1 MKNTDLRI
9 DEDYGLMTDPATH
22 DLVLGDT
29 TLQNQ
34 ALILQSQKGE
44 WKEHPMVGCGIGDMA
59 NDDDTN
65 AWRRAIREELARDGM
80 TVRNLRIEENN
91 ITIDADYEND

>member
-1 MKNTDLRI
+1 MKNNDILIQESYDLA
-9 DEDYGLMTDPATH
+9 TDPTTH

-34 ALILQSQKGE
+34 ALILQAQKGE

-80 TVRNLRIEENN
+80 KVRNLKIEENN

>member
-1 MKNTDLRI
+1 MKNNDILIQESYDLA
-9 DEDYGLMTDPATH
+9 TNPTTH

-59 NDDDTN
+59 NDDDTT

-80 TVRNLRIEENN
+80 KVRNLRIEENN

>member
-9 DEDYGLMTDPATH
+9 NEDYGLMTDPTTH
-22 DLVLGDT
+22 DLVVGDV

-44 WKEHPMVGCGIGDMA
+44 WKEHPMVGCGIEGMT

-65 AWRRAIREELARDGM
+65 TWRRAIREELARDGM
-80 TVRNLRIEENN
+80 KVRSLKINRENIE
-91 ITIDADYEND
+91 IDADYEND

>member
-1 MKNTDLRI
+1 MKNNDILIQESYDLAI
-9 DEDYGLMTDPATH
+9 NPATH

-59 NDDDTN
+59 NDDDTT

-80 TVRNLRIEENN
+80 KVRNLRIEENN

>member
-1 MKNTDLRI
+1 MKNNDILI
-9 DEDYGLMTDPATH
+9 QESYNLAADSATH

-59 NDDDTN
+59 P
-65 AWRRAIREELARDGM
+65 ALAAVFKEQTYDIFDSCQSPS
-80 TVRNLRIEENN
+80 LI
-91 ITIDADYEND
+91 ACFFH

>member
-1 MKNTDLRI
+1 MRNTDLKI
-9 DEDYGLMTDPATH
+9 DMGYGLMTDPAAH
-22 DLVLGDT
+22 DLVAGDT

-34 ALILQSQKGE
+34 ALILVSHKGE
-44 WKEHPMVGCGIGDMA
+44 WKERPMVGCGIGDMA

-80 TVRNLRIEENN
+80 RVRSLKIDGEN
-91 ITIDADYEND
+91 IVIDADYEND

>member
-1 MKNTDLRI
+1 MKNIDIQI
-9 DEDYGLMTDPATH
+9 DENYGLVTDPVGH
-22 DLVLGDT
+22 DLVVGDV

-34 ALILQSQKGE
+34 ALILLAQPGE

-80 TVRNLRIEENN
+80 KVRNLKIEENN